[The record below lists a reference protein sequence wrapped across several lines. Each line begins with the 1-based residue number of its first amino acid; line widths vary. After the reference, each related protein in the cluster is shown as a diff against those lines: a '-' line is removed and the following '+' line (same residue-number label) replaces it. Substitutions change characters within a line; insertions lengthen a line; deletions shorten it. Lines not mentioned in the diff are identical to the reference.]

1 MFCIFCGVEGV
12 ADGICDECSVT
23 RNVEQLITHYFDCG
37 YQYDAIVGLLK
48 KNDIHMC
55 VRTLKRR
62 LRYLGLRKKDNVAQI
77 DNETIRTAILKE
89 MDGAG
94 RLSGYRSI
102 WHALR
107 LRHHIHVPRSL
118 VAAIMKEIDPNGVEE
133 RKARRLRRRTFH
145 SRGANATWHMDG
157 RYIEYFMY

>member
-1 MFCIFCGVEGV
+1 MSRGTSSLTILFRLTVV
-12 ADGICDECSVT
+12 K
-23 RNVEQLITHYFDCG
+23 RNVEQLITHYFHCG
-37 YQYDAIVGLLK
+37 YQYNAIIGLLK
-48 KNDIHMC
+48 KNVIHMC
-55 VRTLKRR
+55 VQTLKRR

-77 DNETIRTAILKE
+77 DNEKIRTAILKE

-107 LRHHIHVPRSL
+107 LRHHIHVLRSL
-118 VAAIMKEIDPNGVEE
+118 VAAIMKEIDPNNVEE

-145 SRGANATWHMDG
+145 SR
-157 RYIEYFMY
+157 